1 MSTIDLD
8 LLAGAIVALVAVFA
22 ARMGTGLGVP
32 ALLLFL
38 GVGMLMGDGG
48 LGIQFSDADLA
59 HDLGFAAL
67 VFILAEGGISTQWRE
82 IRPVI
87 GVASVLATVGTL
99 VSIGLM
105 TLFGWGVLGFPLWV
119 AALIGA
125 VTAPTDAAAVFAVLR
140 GLAVPPRLRA
150 SLEAESG
157 LNDAPTVL
165 LVIAF
170 TEMAVGAHVA
180 GGALGLVAQVLGELL
195 GGALLG
201 AVIGSVGVFVM
212 RRIALPSSGL
222 YPLAALSWAV
232 LAYGVGVRA
241 HVSGFA
247 AVYVCAVVLGNGRLP
262 HRHATRS
269 FAEGVGWI
277 AQIGLFVMLGLL
289 ATPER
294 LNIRTVMTGVLA
306 GVFLTFVA
314 RPAAVAA
321 SSIGFKVPWREQAF
335 LSWAGL
341 RGAVPIIL
349 ATIPMSAQMPGADA
363 VFDSVLVFVIVFTSL
378 QAPTLPWLAKRL
390 GLVDPAAAHDVDIE
404 AAPLDRSNAS
414 LLQVRV
420 PEGSQLAG
428 VSVAELRLPANA
440 VVSLIVRGV
449 QSFAPNGRDQLRE
462 GDELL
467 IVAPGKDRDR
477 IETRLTEV
485 GRGGRLARWYGVSV
499 PKD

>member
-1 MSTIDLD
+1 
-8 LLAGAIVALVAVFA
+8 
-22 ARMGTGLGVP
+22 
-32 ALLLFL
+32 
-38 GVGMLMGDGG
+38 
-48 LGIQFSDADLA
+48 
-59 HDLGFAAL
+59 
-67 VFILAEGGISTQWRE
+67 
-82 IRPVI
+82 
-87 GVASVLATVGTL
+87 
-99 VSIGLM
+99 
-105 TLFGWGVLGFPLWV
+105 
-119 AALIGA
+119 
-125 VTAPTDAAAVFAVLR
+125 
-140 GLAVPPRLRA
+140 
-150 SLEAESG
+150 
-157 LNDAPTVL
+157 
-165 LVIAF
+165 
-170 TEMAVGAHVA
+170 
-180 GGALGLVAQVLGELL
+180 
-195 GGALLG
+195 
-201 AVIGSVGVFVM
+201 
-212 RRIALPSSGL
+212 
-222 YPLAALSWAV
+222 
-232 LAYGVGVRA
+232 
-241 HVSGFA
+241 
-247 AVYVCAVVLGNGRLP
+247 
-262 HRHATRS
+262 
-269 FAEGVGWI
+269 
-277 AQIGLFVMLGLL
+277 MLGLL

-378 QAPTLPWLAKRL
+378 QAPTLPWLAKKL